1 MTGVMIELVCSYWL
15 DLRLLIVIRF
25 NTAII
30 CDLQILKGVIIALL
44 SFRKDELTEARTGKK
59 NITKKQVK
67 NVDLR
72 SLQLVCS
79 NGYIKDL
86 YFFC

>member
-1 MTGVMIELVCSYWL
+1 MLLEKEVSLISDLLTGIKMTGVMIELVCSYWL

-59 NITKKQVK
+59 KYYKETGEK
-67 NVDLR
+67 
-72 SLQLVCS
+72 C
-79 NGYIKDL
+79 
-86 YFFC
+86 